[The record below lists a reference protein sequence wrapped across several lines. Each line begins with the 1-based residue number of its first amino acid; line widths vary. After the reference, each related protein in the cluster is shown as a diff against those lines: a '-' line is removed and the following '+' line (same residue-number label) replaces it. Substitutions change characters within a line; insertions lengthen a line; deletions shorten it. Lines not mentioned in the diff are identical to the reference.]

1 VLLLTE
7 ITASLFELK
16 PTERKGLG
24 LLATSSIAR
33 GTRII
38 EEAPLVLVPPGFGDA
53 LQRAHLWEEVKRFT
67 PDRKK
72 AFFALCPSPSA
83 GSIPEAL
90 GSPAQNNVDPSA
102 DQNTR
107 TEMLAAFPIFVT
119 NSITMGERGTGV
131 FALYSRIN
139 HSCTPNVHA
148 SWNETLGKLTV
159 QATREINKNEEILT
173 TYVDVYKSCEDR
185 NADLS
190 TWGFRCRCRCCR
202 AGPKAAASDIRR
214 KEIFQRGNE
223 LAPSA
228 QALISCPGITMEGN
242 FHVPLREAEGLLKLY
257 REEGITGVRLS
268 GLYVI
273 ETTSH
278 LLGEY

>member
-24 LLATSSIAR
+24 LSATSSIAR
-33 GTRII
+33 GTRIV
-38 EEAPLVLVPPGFGDA
+38 EEAPLVVVPPGFGDA

-83 GSIPEAL
+83 GSIPEAP

-107 TEMLAAFPIFVT
+107 AEMLAAFPIFAT
-119 NSITMGERGTGV
+119 NSITMGERGAGV

-159 QATREINKNEEILT
+159 
-173 TYVDVYKSCEDR
+173 
-185 NADLS
+185 
-190 TWGFRCRCRCCR
+190 
-202 AGPKAAASDIRR
+202 
-214 KEIFQRGNE
+214 
-223 LAPSA
+223 
-228 QALISCPGITMEGN
+228 
-242 FHVPLREAEGLLKLY
+242 
-257 REEGITGVRLS
+257 
-268 GLYVI
+268 
-273 ETTSH
+273 
-278 LLGEY
+278 